1 MNQALA
7 VILGIVAFMVVG
19 LVFMIAMGVGP
30 VYFEGSDQ
38 SDPWPPGVRRPTSCE
53 LARDLAAR
61 GPVQNQTDAIW
72 RRELKRLQSQCDDEV
87 KRGTPPAP
95 TFTPTVP

>member
-1 MNQALA
+1 MNQSLA
-7 VILGIVAFMVVG
+7 VVLGVVAFMLVG
-19 LVFMIAMGVGP
+19 LVLLFGIGFGA
-30 VYFEGSDQ
+30 VYISQPE

-61 GPVQNQTDAIW
+61 GPVQNQTDATW
-72 RRELKRLQSQCDDEV
+72 QRELKRLQSQCEDEM

-95 TFTPTVP
+95 TLTPTVR

>member
-1 MNQALA
+1 MKDATI
-7 VILGIVAFMVVG
+7 VILGVVAF
-19 LVFMIAMGVGP
+19 LVAAVLIIGVIGVAGFYMEP
-30 VYFEGSDQ
+30 PK

-61 GPVQNQTDAIW
+61 GPVQNQTEAIW
-72 RRELKRLQSQCDDEV
+72 QRELKQLRSQCEDEI

-95 TFTPTVP
+95 TLTPTVR